1 MRAELFGCPI
11 DILTMRETIDL
22 ARSAMAQQKTMV
34 HVALNVAKLVNM
46 RTDPIL
52 AEDVKKSDLIG
63 IDGMG
68 ILYAAKLFGLP
79 AKERVAGVDLL
90 QELIAVCAREG
101 FRPFFL
107 GATPHV
113 LRAASDVVTSTHPT
127 IQFAGMHDGYF
138 AADQEQRVVQ
148 EIRSSRADC
157 LFIAMPTPRKE
168 RFLSA
173 HRNELRVPFIMG
185 VGGSFDI
192 LAGKVTRAPR
202 LMQKFGLEWLY
213 RIYQEPSRM
222 WWRYCR
228 TNTIFVC
235 MVLSALI
242 RRLDRR
248 KALFTAG

>member
-90 QELIAVCAREG
+90 QELIGVCAREG

-107 GATPHV
+107 GATPNV
-113 LRAASDVVTSTHPT
+113 LRAAQRDGQVYTSDHP
-127 IQFAGMHDGYF
+127 
-138 AADQEQRVVQ
+138 
-148 EIRSSRADC
+148 
-157 LFIAMPTPRKE
+157 
-168 RFLSA
+168 
-173 HRNELRVPFIMG
+173 
-185 VGGSFDI
+185 
-192 LAGKVTRAPR
+192 
-202 LMQKFGLEWLY
+202 
-213 RIYQEPSRM
+213 
-222 WWRYCR
+222 
-228 TNTIFVC
+228 
-235 MVLSALI
+235 I
-242 RRLDRR
+242 RRHARR
-248 KALFTAG
+248 ILHYRSGATGRPGNPQ

>member
-11 DILTMRETIDL
+11 DILTMSETVDL

-68 ILYAAKLFGLP
+68 ILYAAKLLGLP

-90 QELIAVCAREG
+90 QELIGVCAKEG

-107 GATPHV
+107 GATSHV
-113 LRAASDVVTSTHPT
+113 LRAASERVTSIHPT

-138 AADQEQRVVQ
+138 AT
-148 EIRSSRADC
+148 IRSKGSSRKSAIVLRIVC
-157 LFIAMPTPRKE
+157 SSQCQLLE
-168 RFLSA
+168 RSDFSPHTA
-173 HRNELRVPFIMG
+173 VNCGFH
-185 VGGSFDI
+185 I
-192 LAGKVTRAPR
+192 LWEWAG
-202 LMQKFGLEWLY
+202 L
-213 RIYQEPSRM
+213 
-222 WWRYCR
+222 
-228 TNTIFVC
+228 
-235 MVLSALI
+235 
-242 RRLDRR
+242 
-248 KALFTAG
+248 